1 MKLQWQH
8 TSSAPLMS
16 SVTLGEHQQ
25 CGHKPAQGIALGN
38 RVKRNV
44 PSPNGAA
51 QSPRRMTT
59 HGFPCARDAGLSRPF
74 VFTPRAATSRHLNR
88 VVRPAIRCCG
98 MILPDAPVTFTP
110 DQIAQLNRQLS
121 QMRHD
126 INNALALV
134 MAAVEMMRLKP
145 ELAERMTATL
155 LSQPQRIT
163 DLVQQFSVE
172 WETLAG
178 IRRE

>member
-1 MKLQWQH
+1 
-8 TSSAPLMS
+8 
-16 SVTLGEHQQ
+16 
-25 CGHKPAQGIALGN
+25 
-38 RVKRNV
+38 
-44 PSPNGAA
+44 
-51 QSPRRMTT
+51 
-59 HGFPCARDAGLSRPF
+59 
-74 VFTPRAATSRHLNR
+74 
-88 VVRPAIRCCG
+88 